1 MVKLKSSIELILQ
14 AKMSIKKKPYQMRL
28 MVLVFILYQPDQVH
42 LYDQQDV
49 LKGKAIH
56 SHG

>member
-1 MVKLKSSIELILQ
+1 MVKLKSSIELIRQ

-42 LYDQQDV
+42 LFDQQD
-49 LKGKAIH
+49 A
-56 SHG
+56 